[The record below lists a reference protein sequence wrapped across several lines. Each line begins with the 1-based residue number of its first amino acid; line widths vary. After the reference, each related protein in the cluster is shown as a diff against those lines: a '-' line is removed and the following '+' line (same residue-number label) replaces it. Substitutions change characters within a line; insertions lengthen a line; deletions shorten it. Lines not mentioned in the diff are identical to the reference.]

1 VQGARIDSLQIAS
14 PFVLRTVEPSVA
26 SLAGQTVTS
35 VERLGKR
42 VVIGTSEATYLVI
55 HLMIAGRFHWFDADS
70 GSSADSGTESTA
82 GSSDVKRADSSTGSS
97 ASGNTGASAHA
108 DSRTDSRSRS
118 RKKPPAGKQLLA
130 AIRFSTGTLYLTEA
144 GSKRRASIYLLGG
157 RTELDAM
164 NPGGLEVLEADRDSF
179 IARVREQNHTLKRT
193 LTDPRILSGIGNA
206 YSNEILHRA
215 RLSPM
220 LLSQKVDDDVL
231 SRLYNAIRDVLD
243 EWIVRLRD
251 ARNQGDGF
259 PDKVT
264 AFRPDMAVHGQYNKP
279 CPVCDSPVQRIV
291 YANNETNYCA
301 SCQTG
306 GVVLK
311 DRALSR
317 LLKDSW
323 PSRLES

>member
-1 VQGARIDSLQIAS
+1 V
-14 PFVLRTVEPSVA
+14 
-26 SLAGQTVTS
+26 
-35 VERLGKR
+35 
-42 VVIGTSEATYLVI
+42 
-55 HLMIAGRFHWFDADS
+55 H
-70 GSSADSGTESTA
+70 
-82 GSSDVKRADSSTGSS
+82 
-97 ASGNTGASAHA
+97 
-108 DSRTDSRSRS
+108 
-118 RKKPPAGKQLLA
+118 
-130 AIRFSTGTLYLTEA
+130 FSTGTLYLTEV
-144 GSKRRASIYLLGG
+144 GSKRRASIHLLDG

-164 NPGGLEVLEADRDSF
+164 NPGGLEVLDADRDSF

-206 YSNEILHRA
+206 YSDEILHRA

-220 LLSQKVDDDVL
+220 LLSQKVDDDFL
-231 SRLYNAIRDVLD
+231 SRLYDATRDVLD

-251 ARNQGDGF
+251 ARNQGDEF

-323 PSRLES
+323 PSRLET